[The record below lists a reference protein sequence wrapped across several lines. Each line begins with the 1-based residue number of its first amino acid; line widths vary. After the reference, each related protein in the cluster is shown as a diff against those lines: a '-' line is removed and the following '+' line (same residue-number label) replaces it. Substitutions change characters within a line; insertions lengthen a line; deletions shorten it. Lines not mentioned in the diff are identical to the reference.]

1 MKRSLHMSLAA
12 VLLAML
18 LLSACA
24 AQAPAADAS
33 AEAPAETGT
42 QYITKEDLK
51 AAMDAGETGYVLLDV
66 RKAADYAA
74 SHIQGAY
81 SADVDATISNS
92 DDETSLANLKA
103 AVAAATGAETGN
115 GDEKFVLICYSGK
128 KYAEAATNLLQ
139 QMGVPAANLYT
150 LEGGQNGWAEAG
162 DEYVALLE
170 SGEGAAAPEAEAEAP
185 AAAVTPAVDASEKL
199 ITPDEVE
206 ALIAQGAKVFD
217 LRGAEDYEAGHIPG
231 AMNINNKQFENP
243 DNPVDGEIATAEQ
256 FEALMSSYGITPEDV
271 IITYASA
278 SKPQMAPR
286 LIWTLEAFGHTTTYL
301 LDGQYEAWAAAGK
314 ATETGASP
322 AEIGRAHV

>member
-12 VLLAML
+12 ALLAML

-51 AAMDAGETGYVLLDV
+51 AAMNAGEAGYVLLDV

-170 SGEGAAAPEAEAEAP
+170 SGEGCLLYTSDAA
-185 AAAVTPAVDASEKL
+185 
-199 ITPDEVE
+199 DE
-206 ALIAQGAKVFD
+206 L
-217 LRGAEDYEAGHIPG
+217 
-231 AMNINNKQFENP
+231 
-243 DNPVDGEIATAEQ
+243 
-256 FEALMSSYGITPEDV
+256 
-271 IITYASA
+271 
-278 SKPQMAPR
+278 
-286 LIWTLEAFGHTTTYL
+286 
-301 LDGQYEAWAAAGK
+301 
-314 ATETGASP
+314 
-322 AEIGRAHV
+322 